1 VPSDITQALVAHY
14 MQPVSE
20 LEENF
25 LDLDIVPADR
35 WRATIDAGSS
45 VNLSTFENEAGQPF
59 AGIDDTGTW
68 VLALSCGDC
77 RNPAPWY
84 LTILEPCSP

>member
-1 VPSDITQALVAHY
+1 
-14 MQPVSE
+14 
-20 LEENF
+20 
-25 LDLDIVPADR
+25 
-35 WRATIDAGSS
+35 
-45 VNLSTFENEAGQPF
+45 VNLSTFTNESGQPF
-59 AGIDDTGTW
+59 TGIDDTGTW